1 VGANSIRSCLI
12 TKLDASHLGG
22 LPIVRKEIPVR
33 EVLVA
38 STLSHS
44 QIAKGILSS
53 VNSHTVFPGKP
64 ISLSKRVSA
73 ELLTTGDK
81 GPPAIRIQLSESR
94 ILLLP
99 LADQELISS
108 LSVVSDDSLHADVLM
123 MPLGGAELA
132 STLALI
138 ARIAPKAVITQV
150 ELFKQNGVPSG
161 EWERLLA
168 EKDIKLFRQD
178 KSGALFIESAA
189 EGTSVKPFLDNSN
202 LNR

>member
-1 VGANSIRSCLI
+1 
-12 TKLDASHLGG
+12 
-22 LPIVRKEIPVR
+22 
-33 EVLVA
+33 
-38 STLSHS
+38 
-44 QIAKGILSS
+44 
-53 VNSHTVFPGKP
+53 
-64 ISLSKRVSA
+64 VSA

-123 MPLGGAELA
+123 IPLGGAELA

-168 EKDIKLFRQD
+168 EKGIKLFRQD